1 MNSFQDFLLRRKR
14 KLHDDDKVEEYFL
27 RRRKA
32 NTNMINTEVLNIAF
46 FHQSKKSQ

>member
-1 MNSFQDFLLRRKR
+1 MKSFQNFLLGRKR

-32 NTNMINTEVLNIAF
+32 NTNMINTGVLNIAF
-46 FHQSKKSQ
+46 SHQSKKSQ